1 MHLTPSFPKL
11 ARGRLTTNPLRDLIF
26 WLSTKRKVTDW
37 VARLGARHD
46 FTRRFVAGETLDR
59 AFETIAPLARA
70 GQRVI
75 LNHLGENVATPAEAR
90 GARDSYIRMLRSLPD
105 AGIDGNIAV
114 KLTQLGLDLDHELCL
129 GLTHEI
135 AAAAAALRNTIE
147 IDMEGSACTD
157 STLRIFEE
165 VQREHGN
172 AGVAL
177 QAYLR
182 RSQSDLQRLAPLNP
196 KIRLVKGAY
205 REPASVAFQKKSE
218 VDANYR
224 RLLDRMLE
232 RMPDVRE
239 EKKFERQQSRAPVGA
254 ASVVAIATHDPA
266 LIDYAFA
273 KIRGLG
279 LPSARY
285 EFQMLL
291 GIRRDL
297 QQKVISQG
305 HPFRVYVPFGS
316 AWVPYFMRRLS
327 ERPANLIFVMRSL
340 LAERKR

>member
-1 MHLTPSFPKL
+1 M
-11 ARGRLTTNPLRDLIF
+11 
-26 WLSTKRKVTDW
+26 TDW

-46 FTRRFVAGETLDR
+46 FTRRFVAGETLDQ
-59 AFETIAPLARA
+59 ALETIAPLARS

-75 LNHLGENVATPAEAR
+75 LNHLGENVATPAEAQ
-90 GARDSYIRMLRSLPD
+90 GARDSYIRMLRSLAD

-114 KLTQLGLDLDHELCL
+114 KLTQLGLDLDRQLCL
-129 GLTHEI
+129 DLTHEI
-135 AAAAAALRNTIE
+135 AAAAAVLRNTIE
-147 IDMEGSACTD
+147 IDMEGSPYTD
-157 STLRIFEE
+157 STLGIYEE

-205 REPASVAFQKKSE
+205 REPASVAFQNKSE

-224 RLLDRMLE
+224 RLLDGMLE
-232 RMPDVRE
+232 RMPE
-239 EKKFERQQSRAPVGA
+239 MNQKNESGA
-254 ASVVAIATHDPA
+254 LVSSGAVVAIATHDPA
-266 LIDYAFA
+266 LVDYAFG
-273 KIRGLG
+273 KIRALR
-279 LPSARY
+279 LPPARY

-340 LAERKR
+340 LAERKH

>member
-1 MHLTPSFPKL
+1 M
-11 ARGRLTTNPLRDLIF
+11 
-26 WLSTKRKVTDW
+26 TDW

-46 FTRRFVAGETLDR
+46 FTRRFVAGETLDQ
-59 AFETIAPLARA
+59 ALETIAPLARA

-114 KLTQLGLDLDHELCL
+114 KLTQLGLDLDRELCL

-135 AAAAAALRNTIE
+135 AAAAAAMRNTIE

-182 RSQSDLQRLAPLNP
+182 RSQSDLQRLASLNPPLNP

-205 REPASVAFQKKSE
+205 REPPSVAFQKKSE

-232 RMPDVRE
+232 LSGP
-239 EKKFERQQSRAPVGA
+239 
-254 ASVVAIATHDPA
+254 VVAIATHDPA
-266 LIDYAFA
+266 LVDYAFA
-273 KIRGLG
+273 KIRELG

-340 LAERKR
+340 LAERKH

>member
-1 MHLTPSFPKL
+1 
-11 ARGRLTTNPLRDLIF
+11 
-26 WLSTKRKVTDW
+26 VTDW
-37 VARLGARHD
+37 VAHLGARHD
-46 FTRRFVAGETLDR
+46 FTRRFVAGETLDQ
-59 AFETIAPLARA
+59 ALETIAPLARA

-90 GARDSYIRMLRSLPD
+90 GARDSYIRMLRSLAD
-105 AGIDGNIAV
+105 AGIDGSIAV
-114 KLTQLGLDLDHELCL
+114 KLTQLGLDLDPELCL

-182 RSQSDLQRLAPLNP
+182 RSQSDLQRLVPLNP

-205 REPASVAFQKKSE
+205 REPASVAFQNKSE

-224 RLLDRMLE
+224 RLLDGMLE
-232 RMPDVRE
+232 RMPEVNQKNE
-239 EKKFERQQSRAPVGA
+239 SGTLVGGP
-254 ASVVAIATHDPA
+254 VVAIATHDPA
-266 LIDYAFA
+266 LVDYAFA
-273 KIRGLG
+273 KIRELG
-279 LPSARY
+279 LSPARY

-305 HPFRVYVPFGS
+305 YPFRVYVPFGS

-340 LAERKR
+340 LAERKH

>member
-1 MHLTPSFPKL
+1 M
-11 ARGRLTTNPLRDLIF
+11 
-26 WLSTKRKVTDW
+26 
-37 VARLGARHD
+37 
-46 FTRRFVAGETLDR
+46 
-59 AFETIAPLARA
+59 ARA

-90 GARDSYIRMLRSLPD
+90 GARDSYIQMLRALPQ
-105 AGIDGNIAV
+105 AGIEGNIAV
-114 KLTQLGLDLDHELCL
+114 KLTQLGLDLDRQLCL

-135 AAAAAALRNTIE
+135 ASAAAALRNTIE
-147 IDMEGSACTD
+147 IDMEGSAYTD

-182 RSQSDLQRLAPLNP
+182 RSQSDLQSLAPLIP

-232 RMPDVRE
+232 LITKAPE
-239 EKKFERQQSRAPVGA
+239 EKKAPM
-254 ASVVAIATHDPA
+254 VAIATHDA
-266 LIDYAFA
+266 ELVDYAFA
-273 KIRGLG
+273 KIRALG
-279 LPSARY
+279 VPPARY

-297 QQKVISQG
+297 QQKVISEG

>member
-1 MHLTPSFPKL
+1 M
-11 ARGRLTTNPLRDLIF
+11 
-26 WLSTKRKVTDW
+26 
-37 VARLGARHD
+37 
-46 FTRRFVAGETLDR
+46 
-59 AFETIAPLARA
+59 ARA

-90 GARDSYIRMLRSLPD
+90 GARDSYIRMLRSLHD

-114 KLTQLGLDLDHELCL
+114 KLTQLGLDLDRELCL

-147 IDMEGSACTD
+147 IDMEGSAYTD

-165 VQREHGN
+165 IQREHGN

-182 RSQSDLQRLAPLNP
+182 RSQSDLQRLASLNPPLNP

-224 RLLDRMLE
+224 RLLDQMLE
-232 RMPDVRE
+232 LMPEVRE
-239 EKKFERQQSRAPVGA
+239 EKKFERHQSRAPVGA
-254 ASVVAIATHDPA
+254 APVVAIATHDPT
-266 LIDYAFA
+266 LVDYAFA
-273 KIRGLG
+273 KIRALH

-327 ERPANLIFVMRSL
+327 ERPANLMFVMRSL
-340 LAERKR
+340 LAERKH

>member
-1 MHLTPSFPKL
+1 M
-11 ARGRLTTNPLRDLIF
+11 
-26 WLSTKRKVTDW
+26 TDW

-46 FTRRFVAGETLDR
+46 FTRRFVAGETLGQ
-59 AFETIAPLARA
+59 ALETITPLARS

-114 KLTQLGLDLDHELCL
+114 KLTQLGLDLDRELCL

-135 AAAAAALRNTIE
+135 AAAAAAMRNTIE

-182 RSQSDLQRLAPLNP
+182 RSQSDLQRLAPLSP

-205 REPASVAFQKKSE
+205 REPPSVAFQKKSE

-232 RMPDVRE
+232 LMPEVRAGQPPE
-239 EKKFERQQSRAPVGA
+239 TPNEQANEKNNQKNQSRTLIGSGP
-254 ASVVAIATHDPA
+254 VVAIATHDPA
-266 LIDYAFA
+266 LVDYAFA

-340 LAERKR
+340 LAERKH

>member
-1 MHLTPSFPKL
+1 
-11 ARGRLTTNPLRDLIF
+11 
-26 WLSTKRKVTDW
+26 VTDW

-46 FTRRFVAGETLDR
+46 FTRRFVAGETLDQ
-59 AFETIAPLARA
+59 ALETIAPLARA

-114 KLTQLGLDLDHELCL
+114 KLTQLGLDLDRELCL

-135 AAAAAALRNTIE
+135 AAAAAAMRNTIE

-182 RSQSDLQRLAPLNP
+182 RSQSDLQRLTSFNPPLSP

-205 REPASVAFQKKSE
+205 REPTSVAFQKKSE

-232 RMPDVRE
+232 LSGP
-239 EKKFERQQSRAPVGA
+239 
-254 ASVVAIATHDPA
+254 VVAIATHDPA
-266 LIDYAFA
+266 LVDYAFA
-273 KIRGLG
+273 KIRELG
-279 LPSARY
+279 LPSDRY

-340 LAERKR
+340 LAERKH

>member
-1 MHLTPSFPKL
+1 M
-11 ARGRLTTNPLRDLIF
+11 
-26 WLSTKRKVTDW
+26 TDW

-46 FTRRFVAGETLDR
+46 FTRRFVAGETLGQ
-59 AFETIAPLARA
+59 ALETIAPLARA

-114 KLTQLGLDLDHELCL
+114 KLTQLGLDLDRELCL

-135 AAAAAALRNTIE
+135 AAAAAAMRNTIE

-165 VQREHGN
+165 VQRQHGN

-182 RSQSDLQRLAPLNP
+182 RSQSDLQRLASLNPPLNP

-232 RMPDVRE
+232 LSGP
-239 EKKFERQQSRAPVGA
+239 
-254 ASVVAIATHDPA
+254 VVAIATHDPA
-266 LIDYAFA
+266 LVDYAFA
-273 KIRGLG
+273 KIRELG
-279 LPSARY
+279 LPSSPIRIPDASGHPARLATKSD
-285 EFQMLL
+285 FAGPSISRVRPLWLGLGALFHAPPFGAARQFDFRDAKLVGGTQTL
-291 GIRRDL
+291 GIKAAAGAL
-297 QQKVISQG
+297 
-305 HPFRVYVPFGS
+305 
-316 AWVPYFMRRLS
+316 YFVGLT
-327 ERPANLIFVMRSL
+327 AHAF
-340 LAERKR
+340 AKRHRGP

>member
-1 MHLTPSFPKL
+1 
-11 ARGRLTTNPLRDLIF
+11 
-26 WLSTKRKVTDW
+26 VTDW

-46 FTRRFVAGETLDR
+46 FTRRFVAGETLDQ
-59 AFETIAPLARA
+59 ALETIAPLARA

-114 KLTQLGLDLDHELCL
+114 KLTQLGLDLDRELCL

-135 AAAAAALRNTIE
+135 AAAAAAMRNTIE

-182 RSQSDLQRLAPLNP
+182 RSQSDLQRLASLNPPLNP

-205 REPASVAFQKKSE
+205 REPPSVAFQKKSE

-232 RMPDVRE
+232 LSGP
-239 EKKFERQQSRAPVGA
+239 
-254 ASVVAIATHDPA
+254 VVAIATHDPA
-266 LIDYAFA
+266 LVDYAFA
-273 KIRGLG
+273 KIRELG

-327 ERPANLIFVMRSL
+327 ERPANLMFVMRSL

>member
-1 MHLTPSFPKL
+1 MHFAPSHPKL
-11 ARGRLTTNPLRDLIF
+11 ARGRLTTNPLRNLIF
-26 WLSTKRKVTDW
+26 WLSTKKSVTNW
-37 VARLGARHD
+37 VARLGAKHD
-46 FTRRFVAGETLDR
+46 FTRRFVAGETLTR
-59 AFETIAPLARA
+59 ALETISPLARA

-75 LNHLGENVATPAEAR
+75 LNHLGENVATPGEAR
-90 GARDSYIRMLRSLPD
+90 GARDAYIHMLRSLPN

-114 KLTQLGLDLDHELCL
+114 KLTQLGLSFDRELCL
-129 GLTHEI
+129 ALTREI
-135 AAAAAALRNTIE
+135 AAAAAALHNTIE
-147 IDMEGSACTD
+147 IDMEGSACTE
-157 STLRIFEE
+157 STLHIFEE

-224 RLLDRMLE
+224 RLLDQMFEQLHAE
-232 RMPDVRE
+232 RPPEHNDP
-239 EKKFERQQSRAPVGA
+239 SRNPNG
-254 ASVVAIATHDPA
+254 SGPFLAIGTHDPA
-266 LIDYAFA
+266 LIDYACV
-273 KIRGLG
+273 KIRALG
-279 LPSARY
+279 VPPARY

-297 QQKVISQG
+297 QQNVISEG
-305 HPFRVYVPFGS
+305 HPFRVYVPFGE

-327 ERPANLIFVMRSL
+327 ERPANLFFVLRSL
-340 LAERKR
+340 LAESKH

>member
-1 MHLTPSFPKL
+1 
-11 ARGRLTTNPLRDLIF
+11 
-26 WLSTKRKVTDW
+26 VTDW

-46 FTRRFVAGETLDR
+46 FTRRFVAGETLDQ
-59 AFETIAPLARA
+59 ALETIAPLARA

-114 KLTQLGLDLDHELCL
+114 KLTQLGLDLDRELCL

-135 AAAAAALRNTIE
+135 AAAAAAMRNTIE

-182 RSQSDLQRLAPLNP
+182 RSQSDLQRLTSFNPPLSP

-205 REPASVAFQKKSE
+205 REPTSVAFQKKSE

-232 RMPDVRE
+232 LSGP
-239 EKKFERQQSRAPVGA
+239 
-254 ASVVAIATHDPA
+254 VVAIATHDPA
-266 LIDYAFA
+266 LVDYAFA
-273 KIRGLG
+273 KIRELG
-279 LPSARY
+279 LPSDRY

>member
-1 MHLTPSFPKL
+1 MPSFPKL

-59 AFETIAPLARA
+59 ALETIAPVARA

-90 GARDSYIRMLRSLPD
+90 AARDSYIRMLRSLSD

-114 KLTQLGLDLDHELCL
+114 KLTQLGLDLDRQLCL

-147 IDMEGSACTD
+147 IDMEGSAYTD

-165 VQREHGN
+165 VQREHAN

-182 RSQSDLQRLAPLNP
+182 RSQSDLQTLAPLNP

-232 RMPDVRE
+232 LMPEVNQKNE
-239 EKKFERQQSRAPVGA
+239 NGTLVSSSPI
-254 ASVVAIATHDPA
+254 VAVATHDPA
-266 LIDYAFA
+266 LVDYAFA
-273 KIRGLG
+273 KIRTLG
-279 LPSARY
+279 VPPARY

-340 LAERKR
+340 LAERKH

>member
-1 MHLTPSFPKL
+1 M
-11 ARGRLTTNPLRDLIF
+11 
-26 WLSTKRKVTDW
+26 TDW

-46 FTRRFVAGETLDR
+46 FTRRFVAGETLDQ
-59 AFETIAPLARA
+59 ALETIAPLARA

-114 KLTQLGLDLDHELCL
+114 KLTQLGLDLDRELCL

-135 AAAAAALRNTIE
+135 AAAAAAMRNTIE

-165 VQREHGN
+165 VQRQHGN

-182 RSQSDLQRLAPLNP
+182 RSQSDLQRLASLNPPLNP

-205 REPASVAFQKKSE
+205 REPSSVAFQKKSE

-232 RMPDVRE
+232 LSGP
-239 EKKFERQQSRAPVGA
+239 
-254 ASVVAIATHDPA
+254 VVAIATHDPA
-266 LIDYAFA
+266 LVDYAFA
-273 KIRGLG
+273 KIRELG
-279 LPSARY
+279 LPPARY

-327 ERPANLIFVMRSL
+327 ERPANLMFVMRSL